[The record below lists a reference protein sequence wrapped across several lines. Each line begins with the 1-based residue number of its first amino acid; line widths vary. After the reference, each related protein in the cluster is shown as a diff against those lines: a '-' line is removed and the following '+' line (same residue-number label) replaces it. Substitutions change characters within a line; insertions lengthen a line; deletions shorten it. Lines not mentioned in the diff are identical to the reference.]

1 MEQVKQLLDIVFGS
15 RLVVSG
21 KGRTFAK
28 LPMWVAV
35 LGGLCSLHLVLVTVL
50 LIGLFWYFFI
60 LRPQQM
66 AGGGQD
72 RMAKFGSARIRT
84 LS

>member
-35 LGGLCSLHLVLVTVL
+35 LGGL
-50 LIGLFWYFFI
+50 
-60 LRPQQM
+60 
-66 AGGGQD
+66 
-72 RMAKFGSARIRT
+72 
-84 LS
+84 